1 MRNDL
6 GLKLIAIIDSTKLM
20 LYEAQGLKITHG
32 PNELQLSLEK
42 HLRPEKNQ
50 ARYQKKS
57 TPASL
62 FQPKSSPEE
71 LEHQEAATKIAD
83 HIEHTIKAQP
93 NYKELIIAAEPKM
106 LGYLR
111 QYLSNNL
118 KKIITKEITKDLV
131 NKNIATIEQTVF
143 A

>member
-6 GLKLIAIIDSTKLM
+6 GLKLIAITDSTKLM
-20 LYEAQGLKITHG
+20 LYEAQEIKITQG

-42 HLRPEKNQ
+42 HLRPEKRQ
-50 ARYQKKS
+50 ALYQKKS

-62 FQPKSSPEE
+62 FQPKNSPEE
-71 LEHQEAATKIAD
+71 LEHQDAATKIAN
-83 HIEHTIKAQP
+83 HLELTVREQP

-106 LGYLR
+106 LGYIR

-118 KKIITKEITKDLV
+118 KKIITKEITKDLT
-131 NKNIATIEQTVF
+131 NKNIAIIEQTVF